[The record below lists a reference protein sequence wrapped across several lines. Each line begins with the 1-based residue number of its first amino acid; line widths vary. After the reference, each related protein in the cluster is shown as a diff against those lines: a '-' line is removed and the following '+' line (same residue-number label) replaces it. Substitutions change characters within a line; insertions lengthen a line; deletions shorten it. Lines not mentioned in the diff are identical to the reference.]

1 MRGLRGNCFRETQ
14 KEGCSPLCPV
24 HLGGGASVSKPSCE
38 PPQGL
43 MGRQVEAV
51 RGGAQGS
58 ALPAPRPSPCTLSGS
73 EAVGEPTAGL
83 AALPASRP
91 LPREPPPRAR
101 RGRRVVGDRCSCA
114 RRPAPSASSQLYE
127 SDFVVSGCVMIFLH
141 MFIRYV
147 ENPPVS
153 METRT

>member
-43 MGRQVEAV
+43 MGRQVRAG

-101 RGRRVVGDRCSCA
+101 RGRR
-114 RRPAPSASSQLYE
+114 PAPSASSQLYE

>member
-1 MRGLRGNCFRETQ
+1 MKGLRGNCFRETQ

-43 MGRQVEAV
+43 MGRQVGAG

-101 RGRRVVGDRCSCA
+101 RGQRVVGCPLQL
-114 RRPAPSASSQLYE
+114 RPGALLRLRPPS
-127 SDFVVSGCVMIFLH
+127 
-141 MFIRYV
+141 
-147 ENPPVS
+147 S
-153 METRT
+153 MSLTSWCQGVL